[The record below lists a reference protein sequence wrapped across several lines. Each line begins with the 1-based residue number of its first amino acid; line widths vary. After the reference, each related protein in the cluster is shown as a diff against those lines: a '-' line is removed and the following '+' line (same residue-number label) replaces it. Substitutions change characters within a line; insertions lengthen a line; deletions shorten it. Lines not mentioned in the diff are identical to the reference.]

1 MKFDHGYPSPEN
13 VFGRHLGR
21 FTVAPPPSP
30 TRKKSFR
37 RPWSHPNAFDT
48 NAQGVLC
55 LNKVWSGRLLE
66 VFVAFAFGKTAEV
79 GWFRGPFGPVDVAGQ
94 WTATHIVRSHLRF
107 LGMLGTKDLREVEVG
122 VSSPPAQKRSMKNS
136 RATTDLQSFAVGL
149 LLFIVDVTKQ
159 SLRSFDP
166 RRIDGSERHLWFDFD
181 VAPEDN
187 GYWAGLTTR
196 PPAFCCTWAPALL
209 GDRTHNLKPT
219 GRSNTTSDLAGDR
232 PRYQEKGTVPP
243 SPKDL
248 ARRRAHQPKGVP
260 RRDKGVTMPR
270 APKNSSNVAPA
281 KIPAMSQVLSSTLHV
296 CCRKTLGSN
305 MGGPSN
311 LGTPL
316 HRTPSSRRD
325 LLVHVLHGALEAD
338 GMPAHHTVDRLLD
351 VALRIVVRL
360 RTLVVDGEAFAR
372 RNDRLQL
379 TELALW
385 MRKDAFSDEN
395 YSQVLSPATVNFSV
409 ENVLGFW

>member
-260 RRDKGVTMPR
+260 GGGQGGHNAQGAEKFQQCRSS
-270 APKNSSNVAPA
+270 KNSSNVTSTFFNTARLLPKDLGFEHGGPIEPWHTPA
-281 KIPAMSQVLSSTLHV
+281 SHPQLPPWLTCPCASRRSWSWRNARTPHSRPTARRRSPNRRPPPNA
-296 CCRKTLGSN
+296 CCRR
-305 MGGPSN
+305 GGFCPPQWS
-311 LGTPL
+311 TP
-316 HRTPSSRRD
+316 
-325 LLVHVLHGALEAD
+325 AD
-338 GMPAHHTVDRLLD
+338 GTC
-351 VALRIVVRL
+351 ALNAKRCVFRWKL
-360 RTLVVDGEAFAR
+360 
-372 RNDRLQL
+372 
-379 TELALW
+379 
-385 MRKDAFSDEN
+385 
-395 YSQVLSPATVNFSV
+395 
-409 ENVLGFW
+409 